1 MPALAAEKAAEHA
14 QAFYQDAEF
23 WVLVAF
29 VIFVAAVA
37 KPATRR
43 ITQALDL
50 RSEAIAKELDEAA
63 RLREEAAAALAAYQ
77 RKQRDAGREAQEIL
91 AHAEA
96 EAKRMSEAAT
106 ADLAAALKRREQLAT
121 DKIAQAEVQAVE
133 DVREAI
139 VDIAL
144 AATREL
150 IKDNLDEKQSATL
163 IDEAIK
169 DLPEKL
175 HWPA

>member
-1 MPALAAEKAAEHA
+1 MPALAAERAAEHA

-23 WVLVAF
+23 WLLVAF

-37 KPATRR
+37 RPVTRKV
-43 ITQALDL
+43 TQALDL

-63 RLREEAAAALAAYQ
+63 RLREEAAAALAAYR

-96 EAKRMSEAAT
+96 EAKRTSEQAAT
-106 ADLAAALKRREQLAT
+106 DLAAALERREQLAMNR
-121 DKIAQAEVQAVE
+121 IAQAEAQAIE
-133 DVREAI
+133 DVRDAA

-144 AATREL
+144 AAARKL
-150 IKDNLDEKQSATL
+150 IKDNLDKKKSATL
-163 IDEAIK
+163 IEEAIK
-169 DLPEKL
+169 DLPKKL
-175 HWPA
+175 H